1 MTVPPLVSIV
11 MPNYNHA
18 ASLPLT
24 IAAVRAQD
32 YAYTEIVFVDDCST
46 DGSAAVAA
54 QLGVTVRSTP
64 VNGGPSLARNL
75 GAAAAKGE
83 ILLFVDSDVELPPTT
98 VTDAVALL
106 RADPGAGAICGM
118 LDATP
123 LVRDSLVQEC
133 RCLQAH
139 YWRISSEGVVSFLF
153 TALCAMRTDVFV
165 EMGPFDERLRETE
178 EVEYGQRLSE
188 RYPIRLTSALH
199 GRHRDE
205 HRMLPLLSKV
215 FRRCRLRVP
224 LYARRRRSAN
234 GFETPSRI
242 LGSVAALGALVALP
256 LIGVLAAVFGPLWLI
271 GLPLP
276 AGLFTGFVAGDA
288 AMYRFV
294 AQRRSG
300 WFTIVFVAVQ
310 YVLNVAIAAGA
321 AAGAV
326 QWLFSPTFRA
336 LYNYSPQPAPRREA
350 QVAEAQFAEAAV
362 TEAQVAEVRVSGAA
376 A

>member
-1 MTVPPLVSIV
+1 MTEQPTVSIV
-11 MPNYNHA
+11 VPNYNHA

-24 IAAVRAQD
+24 LAALRAQD
-32 YAYTEIVFVDDCST
+32 YPYTEIIFVDDRST

-54 QLGVTVRSTP
+54 GLGVTVLSTP
-64 VNGGPSLARNL
+64 VNGGPSLARNV
-75 GAAAAKGE
+75 GAAAATGE
-83 ILLFVDSDVELPPTT
+83 ILLFVDSDVELPSST
-98 VTDAVALL
+98 VTDAVRLL
-106 RADPGAGAICGM
+106 RSDPGAGAICGM
-118 LDATP
+118 LDDTP

-153 TALCAMRTDVFV
+153 TAICAMRAEVFA

-188 RYPIRLTSALH
+188 RYPIILTSGLH
-199 GRHRDE
+199 GRHRDD
-205 HRMLPLLSKV
+205 HRMAPLLRKV

-256 LIGVLAAVFGPLWLI
+256 LVALLTLLAGPV
-271 GLPLP
+271 GLLGLALP
-276 AGLFTGFVAGDA
+276 AGLFAGFAASDG

-294 AQRRSG
+294 WRRRGG
-300 WFTIVFVAVQ
+300 WFTAVFVAVQ
-310 YVLNVAIAAGA
+310 FALNVAIAAGA
-321 AAGAV
+321 AAGV
-326 QWLFSPTFRA
+326 LQWLVSREFRG
-336 LYNYSPQPAPRREA
+336 LYDHAPQPAPRRA
-350 QVAEAQFAEAAV
+350 AEPPV
-362 TEAQVAEVRVSGAA
+362 GSRVSGAA

>member
-1 MTVPPLVSIV
+1 MTEPPLVSIV

-24 IAAVRAQD
+24 IAALQAQD
-32 YAYTEIVFVDDCST
+32 YAYTEIVFVDDRST

-54 QLGVTVRSTP
+54 GLGVTVHSTP
-64 VNGGPSLARNL
+64 VNGGPSLARNV
-75 GAAAAKGE
+75 GAAAAKGQ
-83 ILLFVDSDVELPPTT
+83 ILFFVDSDVELPPTT

-106 RADPGAGAICGM
+106 AEHPGAGAICGM
-118 LDATP
+118 LDETP

-153 TALCAMRTDVFV
+153 TAICAMRADVFA

-188 RYPIRLTSALH
+188 RYPIMLTAGLH

-205 HRMLPLLSKV
+205 HRMILLLRKV

-242 LGSVAALGALVALP
+242 LGSVAALGALAGLP
-256 LIGVLAAVFGPLWLI
+256 LVLLAAVLFGPLWLL
-271 GLPLP
+271 GLVLP
-276 AGLFTGFVAGDA
+276 AALFAGFLASDGE
-288 AMYRFV
+288 MYRFV
-294 AQRRSG
+294 AQRRSFG
-300 WFTIVFVAVQ
+300 FTAVFVAVQ
-310 YVLNVAIAAGA
+310 FLLNVAIAAGA
-321 AAGAV
+321 AAGV
-326 QWLFSPTFRA
+326 LQWLVSPEFRA
-336 LYNYSPQPAPRREA
+336 MYDYSPKPGPRRSEA
-350 QVAEAQFAEAAV
+350 P
-362 TEAQVAEVRVSGAA
+362 VSGVAA
-376 A
+376 